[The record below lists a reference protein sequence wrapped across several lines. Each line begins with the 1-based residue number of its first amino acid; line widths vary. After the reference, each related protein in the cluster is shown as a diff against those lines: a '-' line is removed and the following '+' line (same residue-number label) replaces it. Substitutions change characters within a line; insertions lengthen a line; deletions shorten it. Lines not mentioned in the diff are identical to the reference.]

1 MTNQPSCTEPANIKQ
16 GSSPLTHIL
25 DWSDLSDSPI
35 SGKTFS
41 VVTFGCQMNKH
52 DSERIVG
59 MLSALG
65 ATEVETVEESDIIIF
80 VTCCVREAADVR
92 LMGQVAS
99 LKNVP
104 LRENAPVEKRI
115 VVIGGCIG
123 QRDGEELVEKL
134 PHVDVVFGTFN
145 LASLPRL
152 IEQTL
157 LTGEH
162 EVEVLSEAS
171 DFPTDLPSERESK
184 WSAWLPI
191 SIGCNNFCSYCI
203 VPYVRGREKSRP
215 MEDIV
220 ADAGALKADG
230 VKEITLLGQNVNSYG
245 RDLYDEPRFAD
256 LLRAVSATGIE
267 RIRFATSH
275 PKDLNDDVIKAFGE
289 LDNLMPA
296 LHLPVQSGSNA
307 ILKAMHRRYTREHYL
322 ETIKKLREVRPD
334 IALSTDIIVGFP
346 GETEEDF
353 QQTYDLIK
361 EVGYTQVFTFIY
373 SKREGTPAA
382 RMEDNTP
389 REVIQERFERLVD
402 LVQEGALEANQAEV
416 GKIVPV
422 LVEGV
427 SKRDDSVLMGRSPK
441 NQTVHAPIPE
451 GVSIEDI
458 QGTIVNVR
466 IDVARAWYLRG
477 QVVS

>member
-220 ADAGALKADG
+220 ADAEALKADG
-230 VKEITLLGQNVNSYG
+230 VKEITLLGQNVNSYS

-402 LVQEGALEANQAEV
+402 LVQEGALEANQAEA

>member
-1 MTNQPSCTEPANIKQ
+1 MNIKKSEQ
-16 GSSPLTHIL
+16 SPLTEVP
-25 DWSDLSDSPI
+25 DWGDFSGGLI
-35 SGKTFS
+35 QGKTFS

-65 ATEVETVEESDIIIF
+65 AKEVNSIEESDIIIY

-104 LRENAPVEKRI
+104 LRKDSPVSKRV

-123 QRDGEELVEKL
+123 QRDGQELVEKL

-152 IEQTL
+152 IEESLQS
-157 LTGEH
+157 GSH
-162 EVEVLSEAS
+162 AVEVLSEAK

-191 SIGCNNFCSYCI
+191 SIGCNNFCTYCI
-203 VPYVRGREKSRP
+203 VPYVRGREKSRSI
-215 MEDIV
+215 EDIV
-220 ADAGALKADG
+220 SDAHRLKQDG

-245 RDLYDEPRFAD
+245 RDLYKEPRFAD
-256 LLRAVSATGIE
+256 LLREVSATGIE

-307 ILKAMHRRYTREHYL
+307 ILKAMNRRYTREHYL
-322 ETIKKLREVRPD
+322 ETIQKLRAVRPD

-361 EVGYTQVFTFIY
+361 EVGYHQVFTFIY

-382 RMEDNTP
+382 RMVDETP

-402 LVQEGALEANQAEV
+402 LVQENALAVNQPELDTTV
-416 GKIVPV
+416 KV

-427 SKRDDSVLMGRSPK
+427 SKRDPNVLAGRSPK
-441 NQTVHAPIPE
+441 NQTVHAPIPQ
-451 GVSIEDI
+451 GACIEDLE
-458 QGTIVNVR
+458 GSIV
-466 IDVARAWYLRG
+466 DVHITQARAWYLKG
-477 QVVS
+477 DVLS

>member
-1 MTNQPSCTEPANIKQ
+1 MNIKKSEQ
-16 GSSPLTHIL
+16 SPLTEVP
-25 DWSDLSDSPI
+25 DWGDFSGGLI
-35 SGKTFS
+35 QGKTFS

-65 ATEVETVEESDIIIF
+65 AKEVNGIEESDIIIY

-104 LRENAPVEKRI
+104 LRKDSPVSKRV

-123 QRDGEELVEKL
+123 QRDGQELVEKL

-152 IEQTL
+152 IEESLQS
-157 LTGEH
+157 GSH
-162 EVEVLSEAS
+162 AVEVLSEAK

-191 SIGCNNFCSYCI
+191 SIGCNNFCTYCI
-203 VPYVRGREKSRP
+203 VPYVRGREKSRSI
-215 MEDIV
+215 EDIV
-220 ADAGALKADG
+220 SDAHRLKQDG

-245 RDLYDEPRFAD
+245 RDLYKEPRFAD
-256 LLRAVSATGIE
+256 LLREVSATGIE

-307 ILKAMHRRYTREHYL
+307 ILKAMNRRYTREHYL
-322 ETIKKLREVRPD
+322 ETIQKLRAVRPD

-361 EVGYTQVFTFIY
+361 EVGYHQVFTFIY

-382 RMEDNTP
+382 RMVDETP

-402 LVQEGALEANQAEV
+402 LVQENALAVNQPELDTTV
-416 GKIVPV
+416 KV

-427 SKRDDSVLMGRSPK
+427 SKRDPNVLAGRSPK
-441 NQTVHAPIPE
+441 NQTVHAPIPQ
-451 GVSIEDI
+451 GACIEDLE
-458 QGTIVNVR
+458 GSIV
-466 IDVARAWYLRG
+466 DVHITQARAWYLKG
-477 QVVS
+477 DVLS

>member
-1 MTNQPSCTEPANIKQ
+1 MNIKKSEQ
-16 GSSPLTHIL
+16 SPLTEVP
-25 DWSDLSDSPI
+25 DWGDFSGGLI
-35 SGKTFS
+35 QGKTFS

-65 ATEVETVEESDIIIF
+65 AKEVNGIEESDIIIY

-104 LRENAPVEKRI
+104 LRKDSPVSKRV

-123 QRDGEELVEKL
+123 QRDGQELVEKL

-152 IEQTL
+152 IEESLQS
-157 LTGEH
+157 GSH
-162 EVEVLSEAS
+162 AVEVLSEAK

-191 SIGCNNFCSYCI
+191 SIGCNNFCTYCI
-203 VPYVRGREKSRP
+203 VPYVRGREKSRSI
-215 MEDIV
+215 EDIV
-220 ADAGALKADG
+220 SDAHRLKQDG

-245 RDLYDEPRFAD
+245 RDLYKEPRFAD
-256 LLRAVSATGIE
+256 LLREVSATGIE

-307 ILKAMHRRYTREHYL
+307 ILKAMNRRYTREHYL
-322 ETIKKLREVRPD
+322 ETIQKLRAVRPD

-361 EVGYTQVFTFIY
+361 EVGYHQVFTFIY

-382 RMEDNTP
+382 RMVDETP

-402 LVQEGALEANQAEV
+402 LVQENALAVNQPELDTTV
-416 GKIVPV
+416 KV

-427 SKRDDSVLMGRSPK
+427 SKRDPNFLAGRSPK
-441 NQTVHAPIPE
+441 NQTVHAPIPQ
-451 GVSIEDI
+451 GACIEDLE
-458 QGTIVNVR
+458 GSIV
-466 IDVARAWYLRG
+466 DVHITQARAWYLKG
-477 QVVS
+477 DVLS

>member
-220 ADAGALKADG
+220 ADAEALKADG

-245 RDLYDEPRFAD
+245 RDLYDEPCFAD

-402 LVQEGALEANQAEV
+402 LVQEGALEANQAEA

-466 IDVARAWYLRG
+466 IDVARAWYLKG

>member
-1 MTNQPSCTEPANIKQ
+1 
-16 GSSPLTHIL
+16 
-25 DWSDLSDSPI
+25 
-35 SGKTFS
+35 
-41 VVTFGCQMNKH
+41 
-52 DSERIVG
+52 
-59 MLSALG
+59 
-65 ATEVETVEESDIIIF
+65 
-80 VTCCVREAADVR
+80 
-92 LMGQVAS
+92 
-99 LKNVP
+99 
-104 LRENAPVEKRI
+104 
-115 VVIGGCIG
+115 
-123 QRDGEELVEKL
+123 
-134 PHVDVVFGTFN
+134 
-145 LASLPRL
+145 
-152 IEQTL
+152 
-157 LTGEH
+157 
-162 EVEVLSEAS
+162 
-171 DFPTDLPSERESK
+171 
-184 WSAWLPI
+184 
-191 SIGCNNFCSYCI
+191 
-203 VPYVRGREKSRP
+203 
-215 MEDIV
+215 
-220 ADAGALKADG
+220 
-230 VKEITLLGQNVNSYG
+230 
-245 RDLYDEPRFAD
+245 
-256 LLRAVSATGIE
+256 
-267 RIRFATSH
+267 
-275 PKDLNDDVIKAFGE
+275 
-289 LDNLMPA
+289 
-296 LHLPVQSGSNA
+296 
-307 ILKAMHRRYTREHYL
+307 MHRRYTREHYL

-402 LVQEGALEANQAEV
+402 LVQEGALEANQAEA

>member
-191 SIGCNNFCSYCI
+191 SIVATTSALTALFLMCAAGKN
-203 VPYVRGREKSRP
+203 PVRWRISLP
-215 MEDIV
+215 M
-220 ADAGALKADG
+220 
-230 VKEITLLGQNVNSYG
+230 
-245 RDLYDEPRFAD
+245 PR
-256 LLRAVSATGIE
+256 R
-267 RIRFATSH
+267 
-275 PKDLNDDVIKAFGE
+275 
-289 LDNLMPA
+289 
-296 LHLPVQSGSNA
+296 
-307 ILKAMHRRYTREHYL
+307 
-322 ETIKKLREVRPD
+322 
-334 IALSTDIIVGFP
+334 
-346 GETEEDF
+346 
-353 QQTYDLIK
+353 
-361 EVGYTQVFTFIY
+361 
-373 SKREGTPAA
+373 
-382 RMEDNTP
+382 
-389 REVIQERFERLVD
+389 
-402 LVQEGALEANQAEV
+402 
-416 GKIVPV
+416 
-422 LVEGV
+422 
-427 SKRDDSVLMGRSPK
+427 
-441 NQTVHAPIPE
+441 
-451 GVSIEDI
+451 
-458 QGTIVNVR
+458 
-466 IDVARAWYLRG
+466 
-477 QVVS
+477 

>member
-1 MTNQPSCTEPANIKQ
+1 MNIKKSEQ
-16 GSSPLTHIL
+16 SPLTEVP
-25 DWSDLSDSPI
+25 DWGDFSGGLI
-35 SGKTFS
+35 QGKTFS

-65 ATEVETVEESDIIIF
+65 AKEVNGIEESDIIIY

-104 LRENAPVEKRI
+104 LRKDSPVSKRV

-123 QRDGEELVEKL
+123 QRDGQELVEKL

-152 IEQTL
+152 IEESLQS
-157 LTGEH
+157 GSH
-162 EVEVLSEAS
+162 AVEVLSEAK

-184 WSAWLPI
+184 LSAWLPI
-191 SIGCNNFCSYCI
+191 SIGCNNFCTYCI
-203 VPYVRGREKSRP
+203 VPYVRGREKSRSI
-215 MEDIV
+215 EDIV
-220 ADAGALKADG
+220 SDAHRLKQDG

-245 RDLYDEPRFAD
+245 RDLYKEPRFAD
-256 LLRAVSATGIE
+256 LLREVSATGIE

-307 ILKAMHRRYTREHYL
+307 ILKAMNRRYTREHYL
-322 ETIKKLREVRPD
+322 ETIQKLRAVRPD

-361 EVGYTQVFTFIY
+361 EVGYHQVFTFIY

-382 RMEDNTP
+382 RMVDETP

-402 LVQEGALEANQAEV
+402 LVQENALAVNQPELDTTV
-416 GKIVPV
+416 KV

-427 SKRDDSVLMGRSPK
+427 SKRDPNVLAGRSPK
-441 NQTVHAPIPE
+441 NQTVHAPIPQ
-451 GVSIEDI
+451 GARIEDLE
-458 QGTIVNVR
+458 GSIV
-466 IDVARAWYLRG
+466 DVHITQARAWYLKG
-477 QVVS
+477 DVLS

>member
-1 MTNQPSCTEPANIKQ
+1 
-16 GSSPLTHIL
+16 
-25 DWSDLSDSPI
+25 
-35 SGKTFS
+35 
-41 VVTFGCQMNKH
+41 
-52 DSERIVG
+52 

-65 ATEVETVEESDIIIF
+65 AKEVNGIEESDIIIY

-104 LRENAPVEKRI
+104 LRKDSPVSKRV

-123 QRDGEELVEKL
+123 QRDGQELVEKL

-152 IEQTL
+152 IEESLQS
-157 LTGEH
+157 GSH
-162 EVEVLSEAS
+162 AVEVLSEAK

-191 SIGCNNFCSYCI
+191 SIGCNNFCTYCI
-203 VPYVRGREKSRP
+203 VPYVRGREKSRSI
-215 MEDIV
+215 EDIV
-220 ADAGALKADG
+220 SDARRLKEDG

-245 RDLYDEPRFAD
+245 RDLYKEPRFAD
-256 LLRAVSATGIE
+256 LLREVSATGIE

-275 PKDLNDDVIKAFGE
+275 PKNLNDDVIKAFGE

-307 ILKAMHRRYTREHYL
+307 ILKAMNRRYTREHYL
-322 ETIKKLREVRPD
+322 ETIQKLRAVRPD

-361 EVGYTQVFTFIY
+361 EVGYHQVFTFIY

-382 RMEDNTP
+382 RMVDDTP

-402 LVQEGALEANQAEV
+402 LVQENALAVNQPELDATV
-416 GKIVPV
+416 KV

-427 SKRDDSVLMGRSPK
+427 SKRDPNVLAGRSPK
-441 NQTVHAPIPE
+441 NQTVHAPIPQ
-451 GVSIEDI
+451 GARIEDLE
-458 QGTIVNVR
+458 GSIV
-466 IDVARAWYLRG
+466 DVHITQARAWYLKG
-477 QVVS
+477 DVLS

>member
-1 MTNQPSCTEPANIKQ
+1 MSTEHKPLSNSAEDN
-16 GSSPLTHIL
+16 SSPLTHVL
-25 DWSDLSDSPI
+25 DWSDLSQNRI

-41 VVTFGCQMNKH
+41 IVTFGCQMNKH

-59 MLSALG
+59 MLTALG
-65 ATEVETVEESDIIIF
+65 AEEVSTVEESDIIIF

-104 LRENAPVEKRI
+104 LRENAPVNKRV

-123 QRDGEELVEKL
+123 QRDGEKLVEKL

-157 LTGEH
+157 ENGSH
-162 EVEVLSEAS
+162 EVEVLKEAS

-191 SIGCNNFCSYCI
+191 SIGCNNFCTYCI
-203 VPYVRGREKSRP
+203 VPYVRGREKSRSI
-215 MEDIV
+215 EDIV
-220 ADAGALKADG
+220 ADARQLKADG

-245 RDLYDEPRFAD
+245 RDLYGEPRFAD
-256 LLRAVSATGIE
+256 LLRKVSETGIK

-296 LHLPVQSGSNA
+296 LHLPVQSGSNG
-307 ILKAMHRRYTREHYL
+307 ILKAMNRRYTREHYL
-322 ETIKKLREVRPD
+322 ETIQKLRSVKPD

-353 QQTYDLIK
+353 QATYDLIK
-361 EVGYTQVFTFIY
+361 EVGYHQVFTFIY

-382 RMEDNTP
+382 RMEDDTP
-389 REVIQERFERLVD
+389 RQVIQERFERLVD
-402 LVQEGALEANQAEV
+402 LVQEGALEVNQAELNHT
-416 GKIVPV
+416 VPV

-427 SKRDDSVLMGRSPK
+427 SKRDPNVLTGRSPK

-451 GVSIEDI
+451 SSSIESL
-458 QGTIVNVR
+458 QGTIVNVH
-466 IDVARAWYLRG
+466 IEQARAWYLRG
-477 QVVS
+477 KVVL